1 MNNFPGISDL
11 IFALIRKYAF
21 ILIVLI
27 LVIIFGDLFFKIFA
41 SIFLLG
47 ILLIISVPIFIA
59 LKVRRMT
66 RQMEEQFRQ
75 AAGGFN
81 YRAQSQ
87 QSHSSQGEGN
97 VKVHVGSAQQK
108 KVSSDV
114 GDYVEFE
121 EVDSDKK

>member
-21 ILIVLI
+21 ILIVLV
-27 LVIIFGDLFFKIFA
+27 LVIIFGDLFFYIFA
-41 SIFLLG
+41 AIFLLG

-81 YRAQSQ
+81 FRAQSQ
-87 QSHSSQGEGN
+87 SHSSRSEGD
-97 VKVHVGSAQQK
+97 VKVHMGSAQQK
-108 KVSSDV
+108 KVSNDV

-121 EVDSDKK
+121 EVDSNKK